1 MIVTR
6 NHENAASSLGR
17 RCRDGKTPR
26 LLAGEGDED
35 RHVPQQSGAGV
46 WAEFDVRE
54 NLAHQGGLALQGGAD
69 AGAGQGSALVE
80 RVRKAQIAE
89 LIDANELLLPPVK
102 EQIKWELGIGRET
115 QNWRGAVARFQAE
128 CDEITVIIIS
138 VIEDETESGAVTIFI
153 PPNNACAPL
162 LESTLEIVYGDYVT
176 GAEEIKR
183 CEKYTCVNVSPYL
196 EEEIV
201 GCAKTIYLVDTTFS
215 CPDEAACPEVENCEE
230 IEEGY
235 IIDVLIPH

>member
-1 MIVTR
+1 MLTFTAVAELRAVHQIKKVMKFPSLVLLLMIACLSLRAQDVS
-6 NHENAASSLGR
+6 HEVSANVL
-17 RCRDGKTPR
+17 TQ
-26 LLAGEGDED
+26 LLHYEF
-35 RHVPQQSGAGV
+35 
-46 WAEFDVRE
+46 EFDP
-54 NLAHQGGLALQGGAD
+54 
-69 AGAGQGSALVE
+69 ALVE

-162 LESTLEIVYGDYVT
+162 LESTLEIVYGGYVT

-201 GCAKTIYLVDTTFS
+201 GCAKTIYLVDTTFP
-215 CPDEAACPEVENCEE
+215 CPDAAACPEVENCEE

-235 IIDVLIPH
+235 IIDVVIPH